1 MQKILGYIRKAVQDF
16 DLIQKGD
23 RIAVGVSGGKDS
35 LVLLAG
41 LAQMR
46 RFAEFDYD
54 ITAVTI
60 DPGFNG
66 VPNNYD
72 AVARLCK
79 KLDVPFSLVH
89 TQIGEIVFDIRKE
102 PNPCSLCANMRRG
115 ALHDAAKAV
124 TSWRS
129 DITMTMLSKH
139 L

>member
-66 VPNNYD
+66 VPNNYE
-72 AVARLCK
+72 AVARLCE

-102 PNPCSLCANMRRG
+102 PNP
-115 ALHDAAKAV
+115 
-124 TSWRS
+124 
-129 DITMTMLSKH
+129 
-139 L
+139 

>member
-60 DPGFNG
+60 DP
-66 VPNNYD
+66 VST
-72 AVARLCK
+72 VCRI
-79 KLDVPFSLVH
+79 
-89 TQIGEIVFDIRKE
+89 T
-102 PNPCSLCANMRRG
+102 MRRWQG
-115 ALHDAAKAV
+115 FAKSWTCRSALFI
-124 TSWRS
+124 RR
-129 DITMTMLSKH
+129 
-139 L
+139 